1 MRLSRVP
8 YTLCI
13 ARSKGYTPDMPK
25 KPDDDD
31 ALFRRLGEI
40 RDACE
45 RLDAEREEI
54 IQTLSERGHSRSQV
68 AKAAGYKSAT
78 SVQRRIARAH
88 TIG

>member
-8 YTLCI
+8 YTLCM
-13 ARSKGYTPDMPK
+13 AGSKGYASCMSN

-54 IQTLSERGHSRSQV
+54 IQTLSDRGHSRSQV
-68 AKAAGYKSAT
+68 AKAAGYKSAN
-78 SVQRRIARAH
+78 SVQRRIARAR
-88 TIG
+88 TMR